1 MSVLETTAATIH
13 FITEVTCC
21 DVTVLGVMSAAAY
34 NRFET
39 TFLNDKRIE
48 SLASS
53 ATATA
58 VQSKVISRPSGH
70 WLASAENRNTVLCL
84 LLVLVTLAFYNP
96 IAHNGFTNLD
106 DDIYILDNAHV
117 RAGLTWSTVKW
128 AFTSF
133 DAANWHPLTW
143 LSHALDYQLF
153 KLNPAGPHYVNVLL
167 HSWSAVLL
175 FLLLESAT
183 GWTWPALMVAGLF
196 ALHPVNVESV
206 AWAAERKNV
215 LSMLFFLLT
224 MHAYQWY
231 VRRGGGVKRYAA
243 VAALFAL
250 GLMAKSEIIT
260 LPFVLLLWDYWPLER
275 TPVLSSR
282 FSVLSERPSESTG
295 VSGAAVQRSFS
306 FLVLEKVPLLLLS
319 AGSGV
324 LTMLAQRAGHA
335 VRTLPASER
344 WGNALVAYVRYLGKA
359 FWPARLAVLYPHPG
373 DSLPAWEIIAA
384 AAVLFS
390 ITAVVFL
397 LRERRYLVT
406 GWLWFLGTLVPVIG
420 IVSVGEQAMADR
432 YAYLPYIGL
441 FVCVVWGVAEIA
453 RERKIPAVW
462 LVAPAVLILLTLG
475 VLSRRQLAYWHDS
488 ETLWRH
494 TLSVTERNYMA
505 HGGLAR
511 ALAKEGQTDAAIA
524 EFNAAENLHTY
535 AFSDMV
541 VLGVYEQT
549 HGHAQDAILQ
559 YGRAFGAAPD
569 SNARAVALSSLGS
582 AYLQAGDFERAE
594 TSYADALQQNPD
606 TVAALV
612 GSSLLAERDGDFTRA
627 IASMSRAVKLE
638 PSDVTYLLLSQ
649 AFRRAGRLAEA
660 EDAGARAQRISH
672 DFVQAQRSAAQI
684 LTAAGVTP
692 E

>member
-1 MSVLETTAATIH
+1 M
-13 FITEVTCC
+13 
-21 DVTVLGVMSAAAY
+21 
-34 NRFET
+34 
-39 TFLNDKRIE
+39 
-48 SLASS
+48 
-53 ATATA
+53 
-58 VQSKVISRPSGH
+58 
-70 WLASAENRNTVLCL
+70 
-84 LLVLVTLAFYNP
+84 VTLAFYNP

-117 RAGLTWSTVKW
+117 RAGLTWDTVKW
-128 AFTSF
+128 AFTSY

-143 LSHALDYQLF
+143 LSHALDYKLF

-167 HSWSAVLL
+167 HAWSAVLL

-224 MHAYQWY
+224 LHAYGWY
-231 VRRGGGVKRYAA
+231 VRRGGGVRRYAV

-260 LPFVLLLWDYWPLER
+260 LPVVLLLWDYWPLR
-275 TPVLSSR
+275 RVQDPVLSSQ
-282 FSVLSERPSESTG
+282 FPVLKKNPVESTG
-295 VSGAAVQRSFS
+295 VSVAPVARSFS
-306 FLVLEKVPLLLLS
+306 FLFLEKVPLLLLS

-324 LTMLAQRAGHA
+324 LTLLAQRAGHA

-344 WGNALVAYVRYLGKA
+344 WGNAMVAYVRYLGKA

-384 AAVLFS
+384 AAILLS
-390 ITAVVFL
+390 ITVLVFRF
-397 LRERRYLVT
+397 RERRYLVV
-406 GWLWFLGTLVPVIG
+406 GWLWFLGTLAPVIG

-441 FVCVVWGVAEIA
+441 FLAVVWLVADIA
-453 RERKIPAVW
+453 REWKIRAVW
-462 LVAPAVLILLTLG
+462 LAAPAVLILATLG
-475 VLSRRQLAYWHDS
+475 VLSRRQLSYWYDS

-511 ALAKEGQTDAAIA
+511 ALANEGRTEAAIV
-524 EFNAAENLHTY
+524 EFNAAESLHAY
-535 AFSDMV
+535 SFSDMV

-549 HGHAQDAILQ
+549 HGQAQDAISQ
-559 YGRAFGAAPD
+559 YGRALGAAPD
-569 SNARAVALSSLGS
+569 SNSRAVALSCLGS
-582 AYLQAGDFERAE
+582 AYMQVGDFKRAE
-594 TSYADALQQNPD
+594 MNYASALQQNSD
-606 TVAALV
+606 SVAALM
-612 GSSLLAERDGDFTRA
+612 GSGLLAEREGDFA
-627 IASMSRAVKLE
+627 LAVARISHAVELE
-638 PSDVTYLLLSQ
+638 PSDVGYLLLRQ
-649 AFRRAGRLAEA
+649 ALRRAGHLEEA
-660 EDAGARAQRISH
+660 DDAGGHAQRISH
-672 DFVQAQRSAAQI
+672 NFAQAQQSAAQV
-684 LTAAGVTP
+684 LTAAGITS

>member
-1 MSVLETTAATIH
+1 
-13 FITEVTCC
+13 
-21 DVTVLGVMSAAAY
+21 
-34 NRFET
+34 
-39 TFLNDKRIE
+39 
-48 SLASS
+48 LASS

-58 VQSKVISRPSGH
+58 VEPTVISRPPGH
-70 WLASAENRNTVLCL
+70 WLASPEKRSTVLCL

-96 IAHNGFTNLD
+96 VAHNGFTNLD

-117 RAGLTWSTVKW
+117 RAGLTWDTVKW

-167 HSWSAVLL
+167 HAWSAVLL

-183 GWTWPALMVAGLF
+183 GLTWPALMVAGLF

-224 MHAYQWY
+224 LHAQGWY
-231 VRRGGGVKRYAA
+231 VRRGGGVRRYA
-243 VAALFAL
+243 VVVALFAL

-260 LPFVLLLWDYWPLER
+260 LPFVLLLWDYWPLKR
-275 TPVLSSR
+275 TAVLSSR
-282 FSVLSERPSESTG
+282 FSVLSVKPAEELSVT
-295 VSGAAVQRSFS
+295 GAAAPRSLS
-306 FLVLEKVPLLLLS
+306 FLFLEKIPLLVLA

-324 LTMLAQRAGHA
+324 LTLLAQRAGHA

-344 WGNALVAYVRYLGKA
+344 WGNAIVAYARYLGKA
-359 FWPARLAVLYPHPG
+359 FWPTRLAVLYPHPG

-384 AAVLFS
+384 AAVLLS

-397 LRERRYLVT
+397 LRERRYLVA

-453 RERKIPAVW
+453 RERKTPAAWLAVPAV
-462 LVAPAVLILLTLG
+462 VILLTLG
-475 VLSRRQLAYWHDS
+475 VLSRRQLAYWHDG

-494 TLSVTERNYMA
+494 TLGVTERNYMA

-511 ALAKEGQTDAAIA
+511 ALAKEGRTEAAIA
-524 EFNAAENLHTY
+524 EFNAAESLHSY
-535 AFSDMV
+535 SFSDMV

-549 HGHAQDAILQ
+549 HGYAQDAILQ
-559 YGRAFGAAPD
+559 YGRALGAAQD
-569 SNARAVALSSLGS
+569 SNTRAVALSSLGS
-582 AYLQAGDFERAE
+582 AYLQAGDFKRAE
-594 TSYADALQQNPD
+594 TNYEDALQQNPD
-606 TVAALV
+606 TIAALV

-627 IASMSRAVKLE
+627 IAPMSHAVKLE
-638 PSDVTYLLLSQ
+638 PSDVGYLLLEQ
-649 AFRRAGRLAEA
+649 ALRRGRRLAEA
-660 EDAGARAQRISH
+660 DAAGAQAQRISH
-672 DFVQAQRSAAQI
+672 DFAQAQRSATQI
-684 LTAAGVTP
+684 LGAAGI

>member
-1 MSVLETTAATIH
+1 M
-13 FITEVTCC
+13 
-21 DVTVLGVMSAAAY
+21 
-34 NRFET
+34 
-39 TFLNDKRIE
+39 E
-48 SLASS
+48 SLPSS

-58 VQSKVISRPSGH
+58 VQSKVISRAPAH
-70 WLASAENRNTVLCL
+70 RLASSEKRSTVLCL

-117 RAGLTWSTVKW
+117 RAGLTWDTVKW
-128 AFTSF
+128 AFTSY

-143 LSHALDYQLF
+143 LSHALDCQLF

-167 HSWSAVLL
+167 HAWSAVLL

-183 GWTWPALMVAGLF
+183 GLTWPAFMVAGLF

-215 LSMLFFLLT
+215 LSMIFFLLT
-224 MHAYQWY
+224 LHAYQWY
-231 VRRGGGVKRYAA
+231 VRRGGGVKRYAV

-260 LPFVLLLWDYWPLER
+260 LPFVLLLWDYWPLR
-275 TPVLSSR
+275 RVLSSQ
-282 FSVLSERPSESTG
+282 FSVFREKPAQELSLTG
-295 VSGAAVQRSFS
+295 AFVPRSFS
-306 FLVLEKVPLLLLS
+306 FLLLEKVPLLLLS

-324 LTMLAQRAGHA
+324 LTLLAQRAGHA
-335 VRTLPASER
+335 VRTLPAGER

-359 FWPARLAVLYPHPG
+359 FWPTRLAVLYPHPG
-373 DSLPAWEIIAA
+373 DSLPVWEVVGA
-384 AAVLFS
+384 AAVLLA
-390 ITAVVFL
+390 ITVLVIRW
-397 LRERRYLVT
+397 RERRYLVT
-406 GWLWFLGTLVPVIG
+406 GWLCFLGTLVPVIG

-441 FVCVVWGVAEIA
+441 FVCVVWSVAEIA
-453 RERKIPAVW
+453 RDRRISAVW
-462 LVAPAVLILLTLG
+462 LAVPAVLILATLG
-475 VLSRRQLAYWHDS
+475 VLSRRQLSYWHDS

-511 ALAKEGQTDAAIA
+511 ALAKEGRTEAAIA
-524 EFNAAENLHTY
+524 EFNAAESLHAY
-535 AFSDMV
+535 SFSDMV

-549 HGHAQDAILQ
+549 HGQAQDAILQ
-559 YGRAFGAAPD
+559 YGRALGAAQD
-569 SNARAVALSSLGS
+569 SNSRALSLSCLGS
-582 AYLQAGDFERAE
+582 AYMQVGDFKHAE
-594 TSYADALQQNPD
+594 MNYTNALQQNPD

-612 GSSLLAERDGDFTRA
+612 GSSLLAQREGDLA
-627 IASMSRAVKLE
+627 LAVARISHAVELE
-638 PSDVTYLLLSQ
+638 PSDVGYLLLRQ
-649 AFRRAGRLAEA
+649 ALRRAGRLAEA
-660 EDAGARAQRISH
+660 DDAGAHAQRISH
-672 DFVQAQRSAAQI
+672 NLAQAQQSAAQV
-684 LTAAGVTP
+684 LTAAGINS